1 MGTME
6 LLFQSEAC
14 STDGFAITVSR
25 RHELLRMSPRSREG
39 RKTDSS
45 KRFVII
51 VAFAFFVDKP

>member
-1 MGTME
+1 
-6 LLFQSEAC
+6 
-14 STDGFAITVSR
+14 
-25 RHELLRMSPRSREG
+25 MSPRSREG